1 MAKRVR
7 TVVVGY
13 GFAGR
18 DFHTYLVGLA
28 DGLELHGVVSG
39 DAAKHDRIRA
49 ERGCRVYA
57 TLDEALADPGV
68 ELMVLATPN
77 STHADLAVRCLE
89 AGKHVVTD
97 KVMCLD
103 LADCDRMLG
112 AAAKAGR
119 LLTVFQNR
127 RFDGDYLTVRD
138 LMAGGRL
145 GDVRW
150 IEMAWQGPTAMGGWR
165 GEAARGGGRLYDL
178 GAHLVDQLCLFF
190 PEPIESVYCRL
201 RRDHTETDT
210 ESEALVVVTFEGGR
224 TGVLDFSSM
233 AAIDKPRFYV
243 RGTGGTFQ
251 KYGLDPQELAMRAGD
266 IDSVREPAER
276 YGTLVDGSGTSTVP
290 TLAGRW
296 RGYYENVADVL
307 LNGAEPVVKPA
318 EMRRVI
324 SVIDAAFRS
333 GESGEVVR
341 LGS

>member
-1 MAKRVR
+1 MARRIR

-28 DGLELHGVVSG
+28 DGLELYGVVSG
-39 DAAKHDRIRA
+39 DTGKHDRIRA
-49 ERGCRVYA
+49 ERGCRVFG
-57 TLDEALADPGV
+57 TLDQALADPGV
-68 ELMVLATPN
+68 ELVVLATPN

-112 AAAKAGR
+112 AASRTGL

-127 RFDGDYLTVRD
+127 RFDGDYLTVRG
-138 LMAGGRL
+138 LMDEGRL

-178 GAHLVDQLCLFF
+178 GAHLVDQLCMLF
-190 PEPIESVYCRL
+190 PQPVESVYCRL
-201 RRDHTETDT
+201 RRDYPHTDT
-210 ESEALVVVTFEGGR
+210 ESEALVVVSFEGGR

-251 KYGLDPQELAMRAGD
+251 KFGLDPQELAMRAGD
-266 IDSVREPAER
+266 IDASREAPER
-276 YGTLVDGSGTSTVP
+276 YGTLVCDGGATVVP
-290 TLAGRW
+290 TLEGRW
-296 RGYYENVADVL
+296 RDYYENVADVL
-307 LNGAEPVVKPA
+307 LAGAEPVVKPA

-333 GESGEVVR
+333 GETGEVVR
-341 LGS
+341 V